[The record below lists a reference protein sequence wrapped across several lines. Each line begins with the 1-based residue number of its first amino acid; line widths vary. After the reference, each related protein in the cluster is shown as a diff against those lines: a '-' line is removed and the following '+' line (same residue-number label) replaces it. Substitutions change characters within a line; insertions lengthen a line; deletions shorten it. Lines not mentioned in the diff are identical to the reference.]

1 MSNQMMKQEIQEAI
15 MAGDRALRSL
25 RAAKEKLNS
34 AKNWG
39 IVDLLGGGL
48 ITDLIKHSK
57 MRDASRYL
65 DEARYDLK
73 RFQKELNDVDSM
85 VDLNVDMGDF
95 LTFADF
101 FFDGL
106 VADFMAQSRIA
117 DARRKIDDAIGMVE
131 KILVNLRN
139 QYGYW

>member
-25 RAAKEKLNS
+25 RTAKEKLNS

-73 RFQKELNDVDSM
+73 RFQKELSDVDSM

-106 VADFMAQSRIA
+106 VADFMAQSKIA
-117 DARRKIDDAIGMVE
+117 DARRKIDDAMGIVE

>member
-1 MSNQMMKQEIQEAI
+1 MMKQEIQEAI

-25 RAAKEKLNS
+25 RTAKEKLNS

-73 RFQKELNDVDSM
+73 RFQKELSDVDSM

-106 VADFMAQSRIA
+106 VADFMAQSKIA
-117 DARRKIDDAIGMVE
+117 DARRKIDDAMGIVE

>member
-1 MSNQMMKQEIQEAI
+1 MMKQEIQEAI

-106 VADFMAQSRIA
+106 VADFLAQSRIA
-117 DARRKIDDAIGMVE
+117 DARRKIDDAMGIVE

>member
-25 RAAKEKLNS
+25 RTASEKLNS

-73 RFQKELNDVDSM
+73 RFQKETNTVT
-85 VDLNVDMGDF
+85 GK
-95 LTFADF
+95 
-101 FFDGL
+101 
-106 VADFMAQSRIA
+106 
-117 DARRKIDDAIGMVE
+117 RRG
-131 KILVNLRN
+131 
-139 QYGYW
+139 